1 MRKLIE
7 KQLKIS
13 QVDISRI
20 TINLECR
27 DEIPQLLLGLQ
38 TLYSDRQLRDNVFA
52 ILENIIP
59 ENIDTRNGRPG
70 MDLWKILVLGT
81 LRLNC
86 NWDYDKLHEIANN
99 HKTVREFLGHTIFEF
114 DQSYSL
120 QALKDNVALLTPE
133 ILDQISTLVIG
144 KGHSLCGCAQ
154 KQPLKGRCDSF
165 VVETDVHYPT
175 DINLLWDAVRK
186 VVSLTAGHCDELG
199 VTEWR
204 QGKYILCKIKRLFN
218 RVRKLKRSS
227 ARSQR
232 QWAKREQA
240 NLAAHQVYVSVVESY
255 VHKARQTLG
264 ILSELGLGQ
273 VARRLLIEHF
283 IGHAER
289 QIEQI
294 RRRVLA
300 DEKIPHG
307 QKVFSLFEPHTEWIS
322 KGKAGVPQE
331 LGLKVCV
338 LEDQNG
344 FLLHHHVMQG
354 QSDDQAAVLM
364 VAEAKKKFAALGSCS
379 FDKGFHSPENQE
391 RLQKL
396 LTQVVLPR
404 KGRRSAQV
412 QAIEGSA
419 EFIAARRRHAAVES
433 AINALEN
440 HGLDRCPDHGITGF
454 KRYVALAVLARNL
467 QILGVK
473 VREKALKRLRRKPPA
488 VSSMYP
494 LAA

>member
-7 KQLKIS
+7 KQLKIG
-13 QVDISRI
+13 QPDISRI
-20 TINLECR
+20 EIDLTCR

-38 TLYSDRQLRDNVFA
+38 AIYCDRQLRDKVFA
-52 ILENIIP
+52 ILSGIIP
-59 ENIDTRNGRPG
+59 VNIDTHNGRPG
-70 MDLWKILVLGT
+70 MDLWKILIMGT

-86 NWDYDKLHEIANN
+86 NWDFDKLHEIANN
-99 HKTVREFLGHTIFEF
+99 HKTVREFLGHTILEF

-120 QALKDNVALLTPE
+120 QTLKDNVSLLTPE
-133 ILDQISTLVIG
+133 ILDQISTLVIH
-144 KGHSLCGCAQ
+144 KGHKLCGCAE

-175 DINLLWDAVRK
+175 DVNLLWDAIRK
-186 VVSLTAGHCDELG
+186 VITLTARQCDELG

-204 QGKYILCKIKRLFN
+204 QEKYILGKIKKLFN
-218 RVRKLKRSS
+218 RVRKLKRST
-227 ARSQR
+227 AKSQR
-232 QWAKREQA
+232 QRAKREQSRM
-240 NLAAHQVYVSVVESY
+240 AAHQVYVSVVEGY
-255 VHKARQTLG
+255 VHKARQTIG

-273 VARRLLIEHF
+273 VARRMLIEHF

-300 DEKIPHG
+300 DEKIPHD

-331 LGLKVCV
+331 LGVKVCV

-354 QSDDQAAVLM
+354 QGDDQVAVLM
-364 VAEAKKKFAALGSCS
+364 VAEAKRKFAALNSCS
-379 FDKGFHSPENQE
+379 FDKGFHSPANQE
-391 RLQKL
+391 RLEPL
-396 LTQVVLPR
+396 LERVVLPR
-404 KGRRSAQV
+404 KGRRTAQV
-412 QAIEGSA
+412 QTIEGSV
-419 EFIAARRRHAAVES
+419 EFVAARRKHAAVES

-440 HGLDRCPDHGITGF
+440 HGLDRCLDHGITGF
-454 KRYVALAVLARNL
+454 KRYVALAVLARNI
-467 QILGVK
+467 QILGAK

-488 VSSMYP
+488 ASGKYR